1 MNLEERKEKLSF
13 LTGTPSS
20 TIEITLEKC
29 SVALKMLKD
38 HQNSMYTFPGS
49 QQFFMDFILEKEL
62 FRLLSLKD
70 KTPSQ
75 TLLGSMDF
83 WSIIDCLFNSYDT
96 LPIITKPIIPIFT
109 NYFSTSSHSNLNP
122 LVIRILRNLSSKN
135 TSLICKTT
143 TKYMTDFIDSLAS
156 LISDHNHLS
165 TITNTTFTTTATS
178 NNIIIKAS
186 LEVVIVWGRHSGL
199 FLKNNDDF
207 NTLLLL
213 TDALEDECLAE
224 KIFDT
229 FFFCHTVK
237 GSTVG
242 STAITLIPHL
252 RGDNTAN
259 SHIKREAIRT
269 FSVETRISLLLS
281 FSKAPSTTRNDV
293 IFLFQKLLTD
303 LRTEDEAHLLKTLS
317 ICSFGSI
324 QNDEAFS
331 TLSSIV
337 IPSLIRSSYD
347 QMIAI
352 LEIDLSLL
360 LPHLPKLL
368 EFSVL
373 EREDLREV
381 FVERLTSA
389 MSEIRQL
396 PELIEFIIDNDASVL
411 FSKPL
416 FDGIARHFLKRLSL
430 LHKTVLFRLWD
441 SLSGGVGNGGV
452 GGNDGDQ
459 ELRYIFLS
467 LLAYQPVLKEKALAF
482 TSPNADLQRRIN
494 FLYRMA
500 DDTTSLPSIL
510 RREKTNF
517 TFLDKYDED
526 DDGNVGNNED
536 NGNLEKIFKSS
547 VFWESLSSINDL
559 LSYMMKQV
567 NYHSKLKLLISLTPV
582 NLSSSF
588 EIKGSLAFELL
599 SFIILKEE
607 EEEEGHNFALVE
619 KCLLRLLCHNQK
631 LIYTDESVDVL
642 KKKITSPATS
652 PLLKGRFQDR
662 LGSFNNFLFTEE
674 DTTAMEVWF
683 EQMLCAANAANS
695 ANATIAPIDTEKLSK
710 LRMNPKTFLKFI
722 KLLKLVEPEGQI
734 EIPSHYGSYDRM
746 FIASYLPD
754 NPLLREKLMGRHA
767 TTAVDLLALWEDGTI
782 KKGDQAMLAR
792 LMKIYPVLFEGRQQQ
807 RRQYSISFLEV
818 LLKECPS
825 MSFVFDD
832 GIDEIEAAPEEWIKV
847 IHLRLMAG
855 STMIGRLKEVTGLF
869 VKMFERL
876 VLSVDCLM
884 ATKTLTKDLFRS
896 LCSCI
901 RLIIQYHLDNGPFA
915 QDGKGILMTLIVGLM
930 NYCKNEPSYI
940 RGFSKLIM
948 DLSICLHKKKEGANP
963 STLCTISYTI
973 IIPIIL
979 NWCHFSTFTSS
990 SFEEQCCC
998 DEMKQIMIPSMCSLI
1013 RCLDIYSSKLSSTAG
1028 GGGNDDEKFF
1038 KTAPFERLV
1047 QLTAEDSRVL
1057 MRQIIS
1063 LYESDYKYEGKV

>member
-29 SVALKMLKD
+29 SIALKMLID

-62 FRLLSLKD
+62 FRLFSLKD

-75 TLLGSMDF
+75 TLLGSMEF

-96 LPIITKPIIPIFT
+96 LPIVTKPIIPIFT

-143 TKYMTDFIDSLAS
+143 TKYMIDFIDSLTSLCFDQNSLTTSLNTAS
-156 LISDHNHLS
+156 FI
-165 TITNTTFTTTATS
+165 
-178 NNIIIKAS
+178 NIIIKAS

-199 FLKNNDDF
+199 FLKNNNDF

-213 TDALEDECLAE
+213 TNILKDECVAE

-229 FFFCHTVK
+229 FFFCPTGK
-237 GSTVG
+237 GLAVG
-242 STAITLIPHL
+242 STATTLISNL

-259 SHIKREAIRT
+259 SPINKEAIRS
-269 FSVETRISLLLS
+269 FSVETRFSFLLS

-303 LRTEDEAHLLKTLS
+303 LRKEDEAHLLKSLS
-317 ICSFGSI
+317 LCSFGSI
-324 QNDEAFS
+324 QNDEAFA
-331 TLSSIV
+331 TLSATV

-368 EFSVL
+368 KFAVL

-430 LHKTVLFRLWD
+430 LHKTILFRLWD
-441 SLSGGVGNGGV
+441 SLSNDV
-452 GGNDGDQ
+452 GGGGGGADSDDNQQ

-467 LLAYQPVLKEKALAF
+467 LLAYQPVLKEKALSF

-494 FLYRMA
+494 FLYCMA
-500 DDTTSLPSIL
+500 DDITSLPSIL

-517 TFLDKYDED
+517 TFLDEDDED
-526 DDGNVGNNED
+526 G
-536 NGNLEKIFKSS
+536 LEKIFKSS

-559 LSYMMKQV
+559 LSYMMKQET
-567 NYHSKLKLLISLTPV
+567 YYSKLKLLISLTPV

-599 SFIILKEE
+599 YFIILKENN
-607 EEEEGHNFALVE
+607 HYSAALVE

-631 LIYTDESVDVL
+631 LTYSDESVDIL
-642 KKKITSPATS
+642 KKKILSSSTS

-662 LGSFNNFLFTEE
+662 LGSFSNFLFTEE
-674 DTTAMEVWF
+674 DSIAMEVWF
-683 EQMLCAANAANS
+683 EQMLFAANAAN
-695 ANATIAPIDTEKLSK
+695 AIIAPIDTEKLSK

-722 KLLKLVEPEGQI
+722 KLLKLAEPEGQI
-734 EIPSHYGSYDRM
+734 EIPSYYGPYDRM
-746 FIASYLPD
+746 FIASHLPD
-754 NPLLREKLMGRHA
+754 NPILREKLMGHHHA

-782 KKGDQAMLAR
+782 KEGDQAMLAR
-792 LMKIYPVLFEGRQQQ
+792 LMKIYPVVFESRQQPQ
-807 RRQYSISFLEV
+807 QSRQYSISFLEV

-832 GIDEIEAAPEEWIKV
+832 NIDEIEAAPEQWIKV

-855 STMIGRLKEVTGLF
+855 GTMIGRLKEVAGLF
-869 VKMFERL
+869 EKMFERL

-884 ATKTLTKDLFRS
+884 ATKTTLTKDLFRS
-896 LCSCI
+896 LCSCV

-915 QDGKGILMTLIVGLM
+915 QDGKGILMTLIVGMM

-963 STLCTISYTI
+963 STLCTISYTV

-979 NWCHFSTFTSS
+979 NWCHFSTLNSS
-990 SFEEQCCC
+990 SSSDGEQCCC
-998 DEMKQIMIPSMCSLI
+998 DEMKQIMIPSICSLI